1 MSNAQQVN
9 SSNFGTEVLKAT
21 GVVMVDFWAAWCG
34 PCRMLTPIVDELS
47 VEYAGK
53 AKIVGLDV
61 DKATDIATTYQVQA
75 IPTILFFKNGLVVEQ
90 VIGVQPKDALK
101 AKLDKYI
108 N

>member
-9 SSNFGTEVLKAT
+9 SSNFSTEVLKAS

-34 PCRMLTPIVDELS
+34 PCRMLTPIVDELA

-61 DKATDIATTYQVQA
+61 DAATDIATTYQVQA